1 MYGAAAV
8 GLGFALLV
16 GCGGGDGTGV
26 DAALDANLD
35 ANLDAALDADLPDA
49 ALDAAQPDA
58 APELL
63 SFEVT
68 VPANTPPEDQVFVH
82 SGLGG
87 LPMQRTGARS
97 FRLTVTRDDLM
108 GHDFDG
114 TTVHYA
120 YSRDGLGYYGGE
132 FFPSDPAQIPWAGQR
147 SAAFAGPNAT
157 VTDTVTRWRYS
168 PADTETLPTLSAST
182 AALAPRPAGWT
193 FQAGIQIADY
203 WPGTVDGPPAYVD
216 ATSQAIARTHATW
229 VQVAPPWDYQQL
241 FPRPI
246 IKNDPALVPGYPE
259 ADLRSHVRNLK
270 AHGFHVLFRIQ
281 VCCTSPTEAQVA
293 TASSAWFDDWFAQY
307 DAFVLYHAQLAQQEG
322 VEAILLD
329 WSGNLMLPG
338 APSAPVD
345 SAARWNAV
353 LDHARAAYTGRLGYD
368 LLTLGGGDPSAP
380 PWPFSSLGPL
390 AARFDF
396 FGIAMW
402 GPLATTTTPTQSQL
416 DQAVAALF
424 AGTFASV
431 SSATGKPVIISGLA
445 YGSYDG
451 AAQAA
456 ISESNPGFA
465 AAFDREATA
474 TLPYDPLEQ
483 AMIVQAVMANIAT
496 TPAVVGLYP
505 FHYNWVS
512 LPKDAA
518 FSVRGKTAESV
529 LTQWYATL
537 P

>member
-1 MYGAAAV
+1 MYRAAAV
-8 GLGFALLV
+8 GLGCALLL
-16 GCGGGDGTGV
+16 GCGGGGDGTAV
-26 DAALDANLD
+26 DAAV
-35 ANLDAALDADLPDA
+35 DAAA
-49 ALDAAQPDA
+49 ALDAAPALDATPDLDATPTIDA

-63 SFEVT
+63 TFEVSI
-68 VPANTPPEDQVFVH
+68 PANTPPEDQLFVH
-82 SGLGG
+82 SGLSG

-97 FRLTVTRDDLM
+97 FRLTVSRDDLI

-120 YSRDGLGYYGGE
+120 YSRDGLGYYAGE
-132 FFPSDPAQIPWAGQR
+132 FFPSDPAQLAWGSTR

-157 VTDTVTRWRYS
+157 VSDTVARWRYS
-168 PADTETLPTLSAST
+168 PADSETLPTLT
-182 AALAPRPAGWT
+182 ATTTALAPRPAGWT

-203 WPGTVDGPPAYVD
+203 WPGTADGPPAYVE
-216 ATSQAIARTHATW
+216 ATSQAIARTHASW
-229 VQVAPPWDYQQL
+229 VQVAPPWNYQQL

-246 IKNDPALVPGYPE
+246 IKNDRALVPGYPE

-329 WSGNLMLPG
+329 WSGNLLLPG
-338 APSAPVD
+338 AASAPAD
-345 SAARWNAV
+345 AATRWNAV
-353 LDHARAAYTGRLGYD
+353 IDHARAAYSGKLGYD
-368 LLTLGGGDPSAP
+368 LLTLGSGDPAAQ

-431 SSATGKPVIISGLA
+431 SSATGKPIIISGLA
-445 YGSYDG
+445 YGSHDG

-456 ISESNPGFA
+456 IPETDPGFA
-465 AAFDREATA
+465 AAFGREASA

-496 TPAVVGLYP
+496 TPTVVGLYP

-512 LPKDAA
+512 LPKEAG
-518 FSVRGKTAESV
+518 FSLRGKPAEGV
-529 LTQWYATL
+529 LTQWYGTL